1 MVEGGMV
8 LPENNQ
14 PISKLIRTV
23 LFLRLATAHRNGS
36 GNILFWP
43 VSIKSVILYIIWVLV
58 PLGRLEVVLN
68 FQNNILIITKLVL

>member
-1 MVEGGMV
+1 MV

-14 PISKLIRTV
+14 PISKFIRIV
-23 LFLRLATAHRNGS
+23 LFLRLATAYRNGS

-43 VSIKSVILYIIWVLV
+43 VSIKSVIFYIIWVL

>member
-8 LPENNQ
+8 LPDNNQ
-14 PISKLIRTV
+14 PISKLIRIV

-43 VSIKSVILYIIWVLV
+43 VSIKSVIFYIIWVL